1 MSRNKK
7 TRYLADL
14 DFEVAKSSTTI
25 DSIIKKRLKR
35 EAFLNQPI
43 TNEYRN
49 YDIQF
54 LRVSD

>member
-1 MSRNKK
+1 MVENGF
-7 TRYLADL
+7 D
-14 DFEVAKSSTTI
+14 VAKSSTTI

-49 YDIQF
+49 YDIEF
-54 LRVSD
+54 LLLLITS

>member
-1 MSRNKK
+1 MVENGFK
-7 TRYLADL
+7 
-14 DFEVAKSSTTI
+14 VANSPTTI

-43 TNEYRN
+43 INEYRN